1 MKSNNLS
8 ILLAVAALF
17 VSTLACAFG
26 QPALGNIRVAKDQ
39 DGAQISTVFGAADTI
54 YVVGDL
60 TNGKAGNAVTSK
72 RYVVSVEGYKPGFLI
87 DSVDLTLD
95 KDQLSYTVQ

>member
-26 QPALGNIRVAKDQ
+26 QPALGNIRVA
-39 DGAQISTVFGAADTI
+39 
-54 YVVGDL
+54 
-60 TNGKAGNAVTSK
+60 
-72 RYVVSVEGYKPGFLI
+72 
-87 DSVDLTLD
+87 
-95 KDQLSYTVQ
+95 